1 MRLRFAV
8 DVVVAAAAAA
18 AAAVVVAVDS
28 GVLISGHSRS
38 CYFAGGTGG
47 NANYT
52 GM

>member
-8 DVVVAAAAAA
+8 DVVVAAAA